1 DQGYPGSPAHSVLLV
16 KEAISWLGNGCCVG
30 GRGTNCVPARL
41 LDLNL
46 GAPMPLRLVSSS
58 STSFIA
64 TRRILA
70 GAALVA
76 LGYIVALIA
85 SPSAEPPFGVSVGS
99 AAGVKGVGDAG
110 RFASGGIAAN

>member
-1 DQGYPGSPAHSVLLV
+1 
-16 KEAISWLGNGCCVG
+16 
-30 GRGTNCVPARL
+30 
-41 LDLNL
+41 
-46 GAPMPLRLVSSS
+46 MPLRLVSFS

-110 RFASGGIAAN
+110 RFASSATAANESPRAFDYFPDRYQNQAKEAAEPIDTF